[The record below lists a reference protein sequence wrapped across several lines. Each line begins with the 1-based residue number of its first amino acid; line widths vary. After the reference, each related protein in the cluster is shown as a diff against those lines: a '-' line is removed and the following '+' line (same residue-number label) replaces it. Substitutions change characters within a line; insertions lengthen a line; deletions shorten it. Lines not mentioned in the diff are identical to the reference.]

1 MRIQLLSSPAR
12 AIRICLACAAVTLLA
27 ACSSS
32 SISGLPQAPTPGTPA
47 TREAIATPGTPA
59 GTTQGA
65 APADTAKPTAAAAN
79 TPKSR
84 QTITPQGDTASD
96 PTPSL
101 VPATGESAV
110 LIGAGD
116 IASCDSDQ
124 DEKTAKLLDG
134 VAGTVFTLGDN
145 VYDEGSSSEYK
156 ECYEPTWGRHKAR
169 TRPAPGNHDYR
180 TSDARS
186 YFSYFGE
193 VVGKQGEGYYSYD
206 LGAWHIVVLNSNCKS
221 IGGCGADS
229 KQVRWLK
236 EDLAANPA
244 HCTLAYWHHPRFSSG
259 KYDNNQEIR
268 PLWQTLY
275 DARAEIV
282 MSGHD
287 HNYQRYAPQDPAGKA
302 DPVSGIR
309 QFVVGTGGK
318 SLYDIEKPNANREA
332 ASDKAYGVLKLA
344 LNASRYEWEFI
355 ATERGRFTD
364 SGNGICH

>member
-1 MRIQLLSSPAR
+1 MRIQLLSAQAR
-12 AIRICLACAAVTLLA
+12 AIKICLACAAVTLLA

-32 SISGLPQAPTPGTPA
+32 SISGLPEAPTSSPA
-47 TREAIATPGTPA
+47 TTREAVVTPVESK
-59 GTTQGA
+59 QGA
-65 APADTAKPTAAAAN
+65 APTDTARPTAVAAN
-79 TPKSR
+79 TRKPK
-84 QTITPQGDTASD
+84 QTNTPEGDTASD
-96 PTPSL
+96 PTVAPPTA
-101 VPATGESAV
+101 VPADGESAV
-110 LIGAGD
+110 LVGAGD

-134 VAGTVFTLGDN
+134 IAGTVFTLGDN

-156 ECYEPTWGRHKAR
+156 ECYDPTWGRHKAR

-180 TSDARS
+180 TSDAKG
-186 YFSYFGE
+186 YFGYFGE

-206 LGAWHIVVLNSNCKS
+206 LGAWHIVVLNSNCKA

-229 KQVRWLK
+229 RQVRWLE

-259 KYDNNQEIR
+259 KYENNQEIR
-268 PLWQTLY
+268 PLWQALY
-275 DARAEIV
+275 DAGAEVI

-302 DPVSGIR
+302 DPARGIR

-318 SLYDIEKPNANREA
+318 SLYDIEKSNANREA
-332 ASDKAYGVLKLA
+332 ASDKAYGVLKLT
-344 LNASRYEWEFI
+344 LNASSYEWEFI
-355 ATERGRFTD
+355 ATERGRFAD
-364 SGNGICH
+364 SGSGTCH